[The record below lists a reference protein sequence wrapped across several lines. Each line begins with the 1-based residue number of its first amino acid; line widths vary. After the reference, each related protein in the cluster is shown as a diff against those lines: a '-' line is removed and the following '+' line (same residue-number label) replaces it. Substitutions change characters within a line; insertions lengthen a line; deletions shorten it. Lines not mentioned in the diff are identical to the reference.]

1 MTLSNLELELIQM
14 VIQYIS
20 NEDKEEPI
28 LLNEE
33 GVKKL
38 AEISLKITKNTFK
51 SDVDIDAIKTSVTNK
66 FLKNINYSKL

>member
-51 SDVDIDAIKTSVTNK
+51 SDVDIDAIKTSVTSK
-66 FLKNINYSKL
+66 FLKNINYSK